1 MFLHLVKTPFLLPAT
16 LRASCFVIKSAKFQT
31 ISPMNQPSARAS
43 SNARKYSRMKSSWN
57 SSEKLTEGR
66 VWRPATVSAPYSVTM
81 MGLPCVSLQL
91 RRSPNICLWISSRWP
106 WSVYLHI
113 TWFKPLIVEC
123 ELYECELKNQ

>member
-66 VWRPATVSAPYSVTM
+66 VWRPARVSAPYSVTRT
-81 MGLPCVSLQL
+81 GLPCASLQL
-91 RRSPNICLWISSRWP
+91 RRLLNICLWISSRWP
-106 WSVYLHI
+106 WSEYLNI
-113 TWFKPLIVEC
+113 IWSNVS
-123 ELYECELKNQ
+123 